1 VLLALLLWVA
11 LLALRENFDCL
22 SLHIVLSHKLH
33 CQHLPCQ
40 HRICSAVH
48 QTTILSLPFRHNQ
61 GKERACV
68 PYPFSNQDPAIKI
81 KPFRD
86 IPMC

>member
-1 VLLALLLWVA
+1 VL
-11 LLALRENFDCL
+11 F
-22 SLHIVLSHKLH
+22 HKLH

-48 QTTILSLPFRHNQ
+48 QTTLLSLPFRHNR

-68 PYPFSNQDPAIKI
+68 PYPFSNQDSAIKI
-81 KPFRD
+81 NLSETSLCADVLRVK
-86 IPMC
+86 